1 MPPGLEGADTES
13 PSVCSRATTSCFT
26 FVRLSHPSS
35 RMAKRQFSWSSFQRG
50 GYSLAL
56 SSTADKRSPYSLA
69 LSSTADKLSPYRMA
83 ETLRSGSNLVP
94 DQLPPRLCSHI
105 YRKPRGKETAVPYT
119 LVTQFET

>member
-26 FVRLSHPSS
+26 FGRLSHPSS

-50 GYSLAL
+50 G
-56 SSTADKRSPYSLA
+56 YSLA

-105 YRKPRGKETAVPYT
+105 YHKPRGKE
-119 LVTQFET
+119 